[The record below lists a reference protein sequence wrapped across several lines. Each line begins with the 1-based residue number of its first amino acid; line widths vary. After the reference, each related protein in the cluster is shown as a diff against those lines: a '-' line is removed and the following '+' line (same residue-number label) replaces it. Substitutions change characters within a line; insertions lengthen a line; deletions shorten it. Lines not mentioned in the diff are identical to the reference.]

1 MKTREH
7 CVTCIQIVQTR
18 SKNLERYPNAEF
30 RRFLRWA
37 PQKYAQKIQ
46 KGSAFK

>member
-1 MKTREH
+1 MKTHEH

-30 RRFLRWA
+30 RSFLRLA
-37 PQKYAQKIQ
+37 PQKYTQKIQ
-46 KGSAFK
+46 KGSTFK